1 MKKRILLIDNVDV
14 VIQVIK
20 LYLSDSY
27 DIIHFKSFLDGIKW
41 LEKGNIPD
49 LILTEI
55 SMPGM
60 SGDDFLSYIKNNEF
74 FYFIPI
80 VILSGEDNTIKRI
93 KLLEKN
99 AEDYITKPFNP
110 IELKIRINKIL
121 LK

>member
-1 MKKRILLIDNVDV
+1 MKKRILLIDYVDV

-20 LYLSDSY
+20 LYLSDNY
-27 DIIHFKSFLDGIKW
+27 DIIYFKSFVDGIKW

-99 AEDYITKPFNP
+99 AEDYIIKPFNP